1 MYLQAAGRSGVQ
13 RFANWQ
19 DQTYPS
25 RVGKKFNPLYFLPWS
40 TDDHESGGNRLVSGL
55 QEKMLKSAPPAQ
67 DAASNSQDARSE
79 F

>member
-1 MYLQAAGRSGVQ
+1 MTTKV
-13 RFANWQ
+13 
-19 DQTYPS
+19 
-25 RVGKKFNPLYFLPWS
+25 
-40 TDDHESGGNRLVSGL
+40 GGNRLVSGL